1 MLRDAQTK
9 AAPTGSMMRSH
20 GIPRHPKTSQ
30 GQASSDLVVRL
41 WHHHLPVFCCLTEA
55 RQDCE
60 AKPQSVATWAFFLK
74 VWWGGGAKNRPKRV
88 TFGSQCFR
96 ATEKQ
101 EPCSE
106 NEPLVA
112 AFLKSIPGRQLTHL
126 IPPPN

>member
-1 MLRDAQTK
+1 
-9 AAPTGSMMRSH
+9 MRSH

-41 WHHHLPVFCCLTEA
+41 WHHHLPILRGLVEA
-55 RQDCE
+55 GQDCE
-60 AKPQSVATWAFFLK
+60 AKPQSVAAWVFFK
-74 VWWGGGAKNRPKRV
+74 GMVGGAKNRPKRV

-112 AFLKSIPGRQLTHL
+112 VFLKSIPG
-126 IPPPN
+126 N